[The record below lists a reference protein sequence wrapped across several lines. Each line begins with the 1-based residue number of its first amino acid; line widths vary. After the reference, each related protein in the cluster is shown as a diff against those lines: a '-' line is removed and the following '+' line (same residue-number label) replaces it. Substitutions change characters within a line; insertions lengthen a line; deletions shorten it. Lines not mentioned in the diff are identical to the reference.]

1 MWADQPG
8 IERGLRRGAVLADG
22 ADRNRPLA
30 WWDGNFVVPQAGL
43 RPPKRSLEIRVRSPM
58 GPDLRARRGHQSL
71 ATAP

>member
-8 IERGLRRGAVLADG
+8 IERRCGRGGFAAGG

-43 RPPKRSLEIRVRSPM
+43 KPPKRSLEIRVRSPM
-58 GPDLRARRGHQSL
+58 GPDLRAHRGR
-71 ATAP
+71 